1 MKGKTM
7 SKKTNQNGEK
17 MPNAHLHELMV
28 DELKDIYNAERQLL
42 AGLKKLIS
50 TAEGEELKKAFKEHL
65 EETEGQIDK
74 LKQVFQLLD
83 LPARG
88 KKCKAME
95 GLLNEADEIM
105 NEFEGSEA
113 LDAALVAAAQKVEHY
128 EIATYGSLATYAK
141 LMQHDDVAAIFA
153 EILEQEK
160 NADEKLTQVA
170 MSKANK
176 K

>member
-1 MKGKTM
+1 
-7 SKKTNQNGEK
+7 

-42 AGLKKLIS
+42 AGLKKLVS
-50 TAEGEELKKAFKEHL
+50 TAEGEELKNAFKEHL
-65 EETEGQIDK
+65 QETEGQIDK

-105 NEFEGSEA
+105 SEFEGSEA

>member
-1 MKGKTM
+1 MKGKIM
-7 SKKTNQNGEK
+7 SKKMNQNGEK

-28 DELKDIYNAERQLL
+28 DELKDIYNAERQLV
-42 AGLKKLIS
+42 S
-50 TAEGEELKKAFKEHL
+50 TAEGEELKNAFKEHL
-65 EETEGQIDK
+65 QETEGQIDK

-105 NEFEGSEA
+105 SEFEGSEA

-141 LMQHDDVAAIFA
+141 LMQHEDVAAIFA

>member
-1 MKGKTM
+1 MKGKIM
-7 SKKTNQNGEK
+7 SKKMNQNGEK

-42 AGLKKLIS
+42 AGLKKLVS
-50 TAEGEELKKAFKEHL
+50 TAEGEELKNAFKEHL
-65 EETEGQIDK
+65 QETEGQIDK

-105 NEFEGSEA
+105 SEFEGSEA